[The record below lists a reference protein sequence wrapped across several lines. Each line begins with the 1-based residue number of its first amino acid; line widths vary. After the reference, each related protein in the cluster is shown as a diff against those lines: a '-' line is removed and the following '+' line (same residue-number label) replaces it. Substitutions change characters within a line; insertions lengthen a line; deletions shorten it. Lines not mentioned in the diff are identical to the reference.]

1 MVVRSTVRTPRFAR
15 MRCSPH
21 VRAGRRPST
30 GTGRSL
36 VGVED
41 PSASGVAL
49 ADVLA
54 ALSLATDLGLGQPV
68 EHMQRSSRIAM
79 DLGRRLGLD
88 GEALRRLHDVSLLT
102 YVACSVYGDDAS
114 TSFGDDIAFR
124 AGVPGVDL
132 AGMPAMVYMI
142 RSAGSSGPVLRRAA
156 RVGRLIATRGHDVLA
171 QMADHCAAAG
181 RLARDL
187 GLDDVVRRS
196 IELSYA
202 RWDGQGFPPVAGE
215 EIPLAARVS
224 HVAETVEVLY
234 RSGGVDA
241 AVEVARSR
249 SGTHFDPAVVD
260 SLVADPGPLFA
271 GLDAPLPDP
280 DPDPRPLTDHDLD
293 AALAAIGDFCD
304 LRCYTFAGHAHGTAE
319 LATGAAVEMRL
330 PDATTRLLRRAALIH
345 DTGRSGVPAS
355 IWRKP
360 GPLAVAE
367 TERMRMHAYLVERM
381 FSRPEPLA
389 RVGVLA
395 ASHHERM
402 DGSGYHRGLSGPL
415 IAAPARVL
423 GAADAYHAMG
433 QRRSHRRALDPDEA
447 AAELRAEADAGR
459 LDRVAVDAVL
469 AAAGRPTRGARS
481 GGPEGLTAR
490 ETEVLGLLA
499 EGLANKQIARELSI
513 SPKTVGNHVEHVY
526 SKLGVSSRAAAAL
539 HAMRYGLID
548 PWPAARSRQP

>member
-1 MVVRSTVRTPRFAR
+1 MEE
-15 MRCSPH
+15 
-21 VRAGRRPST
+21 G
-30 GTGRSL
+30 
-36 VGVED
+36 
-41 PSASGVAL
+41 SASGVAL
-49 ADVLA
+49 TDVLA
-54 ALSLATDLGLGQPV
+54 ALSLATDLGLGQPA
-68 EHMQRSSRIAM
+68 EHMQRSNRIA
-79 DLGRRLGLD
+79 LGLGQRLGLD
-88 GEALRRLHDVSLLT
+88 GEALHRLHDVSLLT
-102 YVACSVYGDDAS
+102 YVACSVYGDDVS
-114 TSFGDDIAFR
+114 TTFGDDIAFR
-124 AGVPGVDL
+124 AGVPGVDM

-249 SGTHFDPAVVD
+249 SGTHFDPVVVD
-260 SLVADPGPLFA
+260 TLVADPGPLFA

-280 DPDPRPLTDHDLD
+280 DPDPRPLTHHDLD
-293 AALAAIGDFCD
+293 AALAAIGDFGD
-304 LRCYTFAGHAHGTAE
+304 LRCHTFAGHARGTAE

-345 DTGRSGVPAS
+345 DTGRLGVPAS

-360 GPLAVAE
+360 GLFTVAE
-367 TERMRMHAYLVERM
+367 TEHMRMHAYLVERM
-381 FSRPEPLA
+381 FARPEPLA
-389 RVGVLA
+389 RIGVLA
-395 ASHHERM
+395 AAHHERM
-402 DGSGYHRGLSGPL
+402 DGSGYHRGLSGSL

-423 GAADAYHAMG
+423 AAADAYHAMG
-433 QRRSHRRALDPDEA
+433 CRQPHRRALDPDEA
-447 AAELRAEADAGR
+447 AATLRAEACDGH
-459 LDRVAVDAVL
+459 LDPVAVDAVL
-469 AAAGRPTRGARS
+469 TAAGRPTRASRAR
-481 GGPEGLTAR
+481 GPEDLTPR
-490 ETEVLGLLA
+490 ETEVLALLA
-499 EGLANKQIARELSI
+499 QGLANKQIARELSI

-526 SKLGVSSRAAAAL
+526 TKLGVSSRAAAAL
-539 HAMRYGLID
+539 HAMRHGLVD
-548 PWPAARSRQP
+548 PRPVDRSRHP